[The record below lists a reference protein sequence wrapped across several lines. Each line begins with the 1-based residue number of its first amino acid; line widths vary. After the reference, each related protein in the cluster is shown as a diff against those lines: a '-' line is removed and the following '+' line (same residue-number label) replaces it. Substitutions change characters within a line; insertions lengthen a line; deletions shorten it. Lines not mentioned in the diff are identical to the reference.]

1 MSLNVAIACTANFK
15 RVKRR
20 VALTP
25 AFPKKA
31 GVFVI
36 KHLFFCMPEQLN
48 ESA

>member
-1 MSLNVAIACTANFK
+1 MTLNVAIACIANSK

-20 VALTP
+20 VSLTP

-31 GVFVI
+31 GVFVT
-36 KHLFFCMPEQLN
+36 KHLFFCMPEHLN